1 MIKKTYTKPS
11 LFASLGDMLDHS
23 HPLFRLADKIDWVH
37 FDEAFRTLYSND
49 TGRPIKPIR
58 LMYGLLILKHVRDI
72 SDESVVE

>member
-23 HPLFRLADKIDWVH
+23 HPLFRLAKKIDWNR
-37 FDEAFRTLYSND
+37 FEEAFSPLYSND

-58 LMYGLLILKHVRDI
+58 CAAF
-72 SDESVVE
+72 